1 MQMLTVQ
8 YLFTM
13 LLDFHFSKKSE
24 HTNIKRQQIYVII
37 HVCWVLDGHLL

>member
-24 HTNIKRQQIYVII
+24 HTNKN
-37 HVCWVLDGHLL
+37 DN